1 MQRYHSSGSSSC
13 AVCDPHRPLHYD
25 GTPFGLV
32 LRFHDAQIKGLGRAA
47 LPIGKAEAFRC
58 FSRCLVNPIPATLSL
73 HVSKCRASRVS
84 GLVNRASLDS
94 YNRDQHIHD
103 TSHVKCT
110 VEATAL
116 RTHDSCAVKITI
128 NATPLAI
135 RVTMV
140 DARTKPVR
148 TEKL

>member
-58 FSRCLVNPIPATLSL
+58 FSRCLVNPIPARLGL

-84 GLVNRASLDS
+84 GLVNRAWLDS
-94 YNRDQHIHD
+94 YDRDQHIHD
-103 TSHVKCT
+103 NSTRQMYSG
-110 VEATAL
+110 TAVC
-116 RTHDSCAVKITI
+116 THDSCAVKITI